1 MCWPLLFFFNAQHP
15 PWKNHE
21 YRSESGSF
29 HFFVPIFYLGM
40 EIFFLFIFMFFLFLA
55 ALQHFFS
62 QKFTSVSVKRS
73 RFDGIV
79 KSKPTQYFSHLSV
92 YHSILLTP
100 CFLIKPYIF
109 INKAFK
115 SLS

>member
-1 MCWPLLFFFNAQHP
+1 MNIDPNQDLFTFSCRFFILAWKFFF
-15 PWKNHE
+15 
-21 YRSESGSF
+21 
-29 HFFVPIFYLGM
+29 YL
-40 EIFFLFIFMFFLFLA
+40 FLCFFLFLA

-62 QKFTSVSVKRS
+62 QKFTSVSGKRS

-92 YHSILLTP
+92 YHSILFTP